1 MPGFLAS
8 NTKCVLRVSSSGN
21 AILDHSFCCMPWG
34 VNQIRLLICI
44 IALLHLFSPLFCYSL
59 FKFHLILKSCIRT
72 IFHFFGWTL
81 CSFLTIS
88 DHIAYLKLFT
98 LKPSI
103 NLKQRHHSFEN
114 FRIFEFPKIWKTAL
128 RIFQN
133 FRKASFQFRILLSK
147 VCKTIFRCFNF
158 WGKVRIGMIH

>member
-1 MPGFLAS
+1 MQKSVNGVYFLPGRCLEDTKESKSNFLPGFLAR

-72 IFHFFGWTL
+72 IFHFFDEH
-81 CSFLTIS
+81 CAAFLTIS
-88 DHIAYLKLFT
+88 DHIAYLKLFS
-98 LKPSI
+98 L
-103 NLKQRHHSFEN
+103 
-114 FRIFEFPKIWKTAL
+114 
-128 RIFQN
+128 
-133 FRKASFQFRILLSK
+133 ILQE
-147 VCKTIFRCFNF
+147 I
-158 WGKVRIGMIH
+158 